1 MRIKS
6 LNRPASKT
14 YTFSFDN
21 KGDLSAHNYN
31 LVMSNGEIRTGAM
44 LKKLDIPYPEGV
56 VVKKVFFV
64 GNRYYVL
71 SSTNQ
76 LFLLKGEVWTQI
88 AEVGDNPYIIDCSIG
103 KNSLTAIGS
112 DTNSLLVDGEG
123 GVSVANLP
131 KGSCAVMHCGRL
143 FVASGNTLNFS
154 KSLEVGDFSLGSDNG
169 GFVFTDVEDGEIIA
183 LISNENVLVIF
194 CEKTVYELIVGA
206 KHEDFRLKRQ
216 DLSISVKKKSVG
228 RVGDKV
234 VFINN
239 GRLCYYKNGN
249 VKDIECKVL
258 DEYYFDGQS
267 TTSGNVYMAKI
278 RKNSNRM
285 KSLLHFDVSDFSST
299 SLTINGCELAEDGKF
314 YDMNGFFQVTNNNDT
329 KTDFYWE
336 SKIIDF
342 EVSGKKDL
350 LYFSAYSEGE
360 VKVNILGDNVKR
372 SFKLEKGYNERL
384 LNIPA
389 YGFTVSFSAE
399 GRNFLVKDVKLKYR
413 IRGERYGI

>member
-1 MRIKS
+1 MRMKS

-21 KGDLSAHNYN
+21 KGDISAHNYN

-44 LKKLDIPYPEGV
+44 LKKLDIPHPEGI
-56 VVKKVFFV
+56 VVKRVFFV

-88 AEVGDNPYIIDCSIG
+88 AEVGNNPYVIDCGIG
-103 KNSLTAIGS
+103 ENSLTAIGS
-112 DTNSLLVDGEG
+112 DTNSFLVDCEG
-123 GVSVANLP
+123 SISVANLP
-131 KGSCAVMHCGRL
+131 KGSCSTMHRGRL
-143 FVASGNTLNFS
+143 FVASENTLKFS
-154 KSLEVGDFSLGSDNG
+154 KHLEIGNFSLGSDNG

-194 CEKTVYELIVGA
+194 CEKTVYELIVGD
-206 KHEDFRLKRQ
+206 KQEDFRLKRQ
-216 DLSISVKKKSVG
+216 DLSISAEKNSVG
-228 RVGDKV
+228 RVGDMIF
-234 VFINN
+234 FINH
-239 GRLCYYKNGN
+239 GKLSCYKNGN
-249 VKDIECKVL
+249 VKNIDCKVF

-267 TTSGNVYMAKI
+267 TASGSVYMAKI

-285 KSLLHFDVSDFSST
+285 KSLLHFDVSNFSAT
-299 SLTINGCELAEDGKF
+299 SLTINGCELVEDGKF
-314 YDMNGFFQVTNNNDT
+314 YDMNGFFGLTNTNHT

-342 EVSGKKDL
+342 GVSGKKDL
-350 LYFSAYSEGE
+350 LYFSAYSEDE
-360 VKVNILGDNVKR
+360 VNVNVLGDNVKR

-389 YGFTVSFSAE
+389 YGFTISFYAE

-413 IRGERYGI
+413 IRGE